1 MVATLLGSESPRVNK
16 NLGGTKDFL
25 TGPKDDLFV
34 SKLVVVAAGSDGLHP
49 PPSAA
54 GPSAAAGPSSAAEG
68 GAEGGAAGVGGA
80 SGAGGAAGTSGAAGA
95 GLQVVERGPDLTAG
109 VPAPKLLVRAVM
121 DGQDGTDGRQPCRT
135 CNPMWWRL
143 RPFLMA
149 PATPCDTA
157 CSPTWRRKLVL
168 VGPASLLYG
177 PDAPMDP
184 VFVELGL
191 EVPLQPDSAPSRRVA
206 EPVPLQ
212 L

>member
-109 VPAPKLLVRAVM
+109 MPAPTLLVRAVM
-121 DGQDGTDGRQPCRT
+121 DGQDGTDGRRPCRT
-135 CNPMWWRL
+135 CNPTWWHL
-143 RPFLMA
+143 QPYVVAPATLCGQ
-149 PATPCDTA
+149 PATPCDAGSSCSSGLPIFWSTA
-157 CSPTWRRKLVL
+157 RSRVTSPSRW
-168 VGPASLLYG
+168 S
-177 PDAPMDP
+177 
-184 VFVELGL
+184 
-191 EVPLQPDSAPSRRVA
+191 SAPN
-206 EPVPLQ
+206 PNPYTLT
-212 L
+212 LTPNP